1 MKKTTIRNILD
12 LVIASI
18 LTAIIIVMSLVP
30 NAGFIHVGVVSI
42 TIVHIPVLIGVLLL
56 PLAYAIFLG
65 FVFGMGSMIASFMY
79 ASTPID
85 LAFHNPLVS
94 VLPRILFALAAFFI
108 LRGFILTERKVKF
121 GKIIVFF
128 IVVATLLF
136 LFAYAPNVLSSS
148 YYDLTKPE
156 NLAKTER
163 LYTILNPV
171 FAGVSILF
179 LTFYYYMSKR
189 NSKIDEIIMFFV
201 LSSLLVFGSA
211 YLPNVIARAVHIG
224 EIDKIRYLT
233 NVLRPCF
240 YALTLVILTGFYA
253 SLYKFKNNEPMDNIK
268 ENTMSIPSAIIISTL
283 IHTLLVLG
291 SLRINHLL
299 GISNLKEYGSA
310 TFYQFLEIVIG
321 SNGTIEILAATL
333 IATPIIIAIREIFPA
348 YRFEKNLFS
357 FIRTSD
363 KSEVDQKFFREIK

>member
-1 MKKTTIRNILD
+1 MKKTTVRNILD

-18 LTAIIIVMSLVP
+18 LTAIILVLSLVP

-65 FVFGMGSMIASFMY
+65 LVFGFGSMIASFIY
-79 ASTPID
+79 ASNPID
-85 LAFHNPLVS
+85 LAFQNPLVS

-156 NLAKTER
+156 NLLKVQK

-171 FAGVSILF
+171 FAGISILF

-189 NSKIDEIIMFFV
+189 HAKIDEIIMFFV
-201 LSSLLVFGSA
+201 LSGLLVFGSA
-211 YLPNVIARAVHIG
+211 YLPNVIARSVHIG
-224 EIDKIRYLT
+224 EAEKIRKLT
-233 NVLRPCF
+233 NILKPCF
-240 YALTLVILTGFYA
+240 YALTLVILTTYYA
-253 SLYKFKNNEPMDNIK
+253 TLYKFRNHKEVADTR

-291 SLRINHLL
+291 SLRVNHLIGL
-299 GISNLKEYGSA
+299 SNLKEYGSA

-321 SNGTIEILAATL
+321 SNGTIEIIAATL
-333 IATPIIIAIREIFPA
+333 IASPIIIAIREIFPA
-348 YRFEKNLFS
+348 YRFEKHLFS
-357 FIRTSD
+357 FIRTNEKKD
-363 KSEVDQKFFREIK
+363 DDQTFFREIK